1 MTGARHNIDAA
12 SIEESLAMLERYL
25 AAEDIGAVVAVLRE
39 MLERPE
45 DGTLLPRLSA
55 AVDELGIL
63 QGAVLTYAPV
73 IVGLLSDDP
82 FSDGDE

>member
-1 MTGARHNIDAA
+1 MTGARRDIDTA
-12 SIEESLAMLERYL
+12 SIEESLAMLEHYL
-25 AAEDIGAVVAVLRE
+25 AAEDIGTVLAVLRE

-55 AVDELGIL
+55 AIDGLGIL
-63 QGAVLTYAPV
+63 QGAVLTYAPA

-82 FSDGDE
+82 FSDGD